1 MRRNR
6 QTYTGEAFFVWSAN
20 FQGKVGNKNN
30 FRRIFRMNGLKKYFE
45 FDRLGTNFKTESLAG
60 VTTFLAMAYILFVN
74 PSVLA
79 VAGMPQDAVF
89 TATALAAALATLI
102 MGFYAKLPIA
112 LAPGMG
118 LNAFFAYTVCGAMG
132 IPWQN
137 ALAGVFVSGILMLI
151 ISVSGLREMIINAIP
166 TPLKQ
171 AVGAGIGLFICLI
184 GLKNA
189 GIIVPNETTI
199 MALGDFSDPKILLA
213 LFGLVITVL
222 MLVRNIYAAVFFGMI
237 ITSIVGM
244 IFGIIRTPTGIVG
257 AVPSLEPIFG
267 AVFGSFTDVFTPSML
282 AVVFTYLF
290 MDFFDTAGTLMAVT
304 SQAGLVKED
313 GKIPNVEKA
322 LVADSTATVVGSV
335 LGTSSTTSFVESTAG
350 VAVGGKT
357 GFTAVVAAILFLL
370 SLFFSPLL
378 SVVTEAVTAPALI
391 VVGILMCKSLAGM
404 EWNRIEIA
412 APVFFTM
419 VMMPFTYSIAT
430 GIALGFIIYP
440 ISMLLSKKGEK
451 VHPIMW
457 VLAVIFL
464 LYFLFLA

>member
-1 MRRNR
+1 
-6 QTYTGEAFFVWSAN
+6 
-20 FQGKVGNKNN
+20 
-30 FRRIFRMNGLKKYFE
+30 MNGLKKYFE

>member
-1 MRRNR
+1 
-6 QTYTGEAFFVWSAN
+6 
-20 FQGKVGNKNN
+20 
-30 FRRIFRMNGLKKYFE
+30 MNGLKKYFE

-189 GIIVPNETTI
+189 GIIVPNEATI

>member
-1 MRRNR
+1 
-6 QTYTGEAFFVWSAN
+6 
-20 FQGKVGNKNN
+20 
-30 FRRIFRMNGLKKYFE
+30 
-45 FDRLGTNFKTESLAG
+45 
-60 VTTFLAMAYILFVN
+60 
-74 PSVLA
+74 
-79 VAGMPQDAVF
+79 
-89 TATALAAALATLI
+89 
-102 MGFYAKLPIA
+102 
-112 LAPGMG
+112 
-118 LNAFFAYTVCGAMG
+118 
-132 IPWQN
+132 
-137 ALAGVFVSGILMLI
+137 
-151 ISVSGLREMIINAIP
+151 
-166 TPLKQ
+166 
-171 AVGAGIGLFICLI
+171 
-184 GLKNA
+184 
-189 GIIVPNETTI
+189 

>member
-1 MRRNR
+1 
-6 QTYTGEAFFVWSAN
+6 
-20 FQGKVGNKNN
+20 
-30 FRRIFRMNGLKKYFE
+30 MNGLKKYFE

-112 LAPGMG
+112 LTPGMG

-189 GIIVPNETTI
+189 GIIVPNEATI

>member
-1 MRRNR
+1 
-6 QTYTGEAFFVWSAN
+6 
-20 FQGKVGNKNN
+20 
-30 FRRIFRMNGLKKYFE
+30 MNGLKKYFE
-45 FDRLGTNFKTESLAG
+45 FDRLGTDLKTEGFAG
-60 VTTFLAMAYILFVN
+60 LTTFLAMAYILFVN
-74 PSVLA
+74 PNVLA
-79 VAGMPQDAVF
+79 ASGMPKEAVF

-102 MGFYAKLPIA
+102 MGLYAKLPIA

-132 IPWQN
+132 IPWET

-151 ISVSGLREMIINAIP
+151 ISISGLRELVINAIP
-166 TPLKQ
+166 MALKQ

-189 GIIVPNETTI
+189 GIIVPDKDTI
-199 MALGDFSDPKILLA
+199 MALGDFTDPKILLA
-213 LFGLVITVL
+213 LFGLVVTVL
-222 MLVRNIYAAVFFGMI
+222 LLVRNIYAAVFFGMV

-244 IFGIIRTPTGIVG
+244 VFGVISVPSAVVG

-267 AVFGSFTDVFTPSML
+267 AAVGALGDVFTPTMI
-282 AVVFTYLF
+282 AVIFTYLF

-304 SQAGLVKED
+304 SQAGLVKD
-313 GKIPNVEKA
+313 NKIPNVEKA
-322 LVADSTATVVGSV
+322 LVADSSATVVGSV

-350 VAVGGKT
+350 VAVGGKS
-357 GFTAVVAAILFLL
+357 GFTAVVVAILFLL
-370 SLFFSPLL
+370 SLFFAPLL
-378 SVVTEAVTAPALI
+378 GIVTEAVTAPALI
-391 VVGILMCKSLAGM
+391 VVGILMCKSLAGI

-440 ISMLLSKKGEK
+440 ISMLISKKGEK

-457 VLAVIFL
+457 VLAVIFV
-464 LYFLFLA
+464 LYFIMTYLTK